1 MGMPCGCQ
9 KVPDIRAALPEK
21 RCGTRLDE
29 QRMIFSRNK
38 KKMSDR
44 TEMNTATSGSDNA
57 SGHALPTDGAM
68 THPHDPLGA
77 ASEAAAEHVMH
88 DAEADGRED
97 ISELTALL
105 AAAKADA
112 ADLKDKWLRLNAEFD
127 NFRKRGAKERLE
139 LIQFAGE
146 NTLKNVLPVM
156 DDMER
161 AIANNAKTEEIAV
174 VREGFHLIHSKL
186 LSILGAQGVK
196 QMADAKGQP
205 FDTDRHEA
213 ITKAPAPSADLKGK
227 VIDVV
232 ENGYTLH
239 DKVIRYAKVV
249 VGE

>member
-1 MGMPCGCQ
+1 MTDR
-9 KVPDIRAALPEK
+9 PDVSPAEAAPDKAAEQALP
-21 RCGTRLDE
+21 LDAQDE
-29 QRMIFSRNK
+29 QAK
-38 KKMSDR
+38 
-44 TEMNTATSGSDNA
+44 
-57 SGHALPTDGAM
+57 
-68 THPHDPLGA
+68 DPLSI

-88 DAEADGRED
+88 DAEAEGRED
-97 ISELTALL
+97 IAELNAQL

-127 NFRKRGAKERLE
+127 NFRKRTAKEKLE
-139 LIQFAGE
+139 LMQFAGE
-146 NTLKNVLPVM
+146 NVLKNMLPVL

-161 AIANNAKTEEIAV
+161 AIANNAKTDDIAV

-186 LSILGAQGVK
+186 LHILGSQGVK
-196 QMADAKGQP
+196 PMADAKGQP

-213 ITKAPAPSADLKGK
+213 ITKAPAPSDDLKGK

-239 DKVIRYAKVV
+239 DKVVRYAKVV

>member
-1 MGMPCGCQ
+1 MTER
-9 KVPDIRAALPEK
+9 PDVSPAEAAADKAAEQALPMDAK
-21 RCGTRLDE
+21 DE
-29 QRMIFSRNK
+29 QAK
-38 KKMSDR
+38 
-44 TEMNTATSGSDNA
+44 
-57 SGHALPTDGAM
+57 
-68 THPHDPLGA
+68 DPLTL

-97 ISELTALL
+97 ILELSAQLI
-105 AAAKADA
+105 AAKADA

-127 NFRKRGAKERLE
+127 NFRKRTAKERLE

-146 NTLKNVLPVM
+146 NTLKNMLPVV

-161 AIANNAKTEEIAV
+161 AIANNAKTEDIAV
-174 VREGFHLIHSKL
+174 VREGFHLIQSKL
-186 LSILGAQGVK
+186 MHILGSQGVK
-196 QMADAKGQP
+196 PMADVKGQA
-205 FDTDRHEA
+205 FDTDKHEA

-239 DKVIRYAKVV
+239 EKVIRYAKVV

>member
-1 MGMPCGCQ
+1 MTDR
-9 KVPDIRAALPEK
+9 PDVSPAEAAPDKAAEQALP
-21 RCGTRLDE
+21 LDAQDE
-29 QRMIFSRNK
+29 QAK
-38 KKMSDR
+38 
-44 TEMNTATSGSDNA
+44 
-57 SGHALPTDGAM
+57 
-68 THPHDPLGA
+68 DPLSI

-88 DAEADGRED
+88 DAEAEGRED
-97 ISELTALL
+97 IAELNAQL

-127 NFRKRGAKERLE
+127 NFRKRTAKERLE
-139 LIQFAGE
+139 LMQFAGE
-146 NTLKNVLPVM
+146 NVLKNMLPVL

-161 AIANNAKTEEIAV
+161 AIANNAKTDDIAV

-186 LSILGAQGVK
+186 LHILGSQGVK
-196 QMADAKGQP
+196 PMADAKGQP

-213 ITKAPAPSADLKGK
+213 ITKAPAPSDDLKGK

-239 DKVIRYAKVV
+239 DKVVRYAKVV

>member
-1 MGMPCGCQ
+1 MDGA
-9 KVPDIRAALPEK
+9 DNAAERALP
-21 RCGTRLDE
+21 
-29 QRMIFSRNK
+29 M
-38 KKMSDR
+38 
-44 TEMNTATSGSDNA
+44 
-57 SGHALPTDGAM
+57 DGANDQER
-68 THPHDPLGA
+68 DPLSA

-97 ISELTALL
+97 ISELSAEL

-127 NFRKRGAKERLE
+127 NFRRRTAKERLE

-146 NTLKNVLPVM
+146 NSLKNMLPVL

-161 AIANNAKTEEIAV
+161 AIANNATTADIAV
-174 VREGFHLIHSKL
+174 VREGAILIKTKL
-186 LSILGAQGVK
+186 LHILGAQGVK
-196 QMADAKGQP
+196 PMTDVLGQA

-213 ITKAPAPSADLKGK
+213 ITKAPAPSEALRGK

-239 DKVIRYAKVV
+239 DKVVRYAKVV

>member
-1 MGMPCGCQ
+1 MTER
-9 KVPDIRAALPEK
+9 PDVSPAEAAADKAAEQALPMDAK
-21 RCGTRLDE
+21 DE
-29 QRMIFSRNK
+29 QAK
-38 KKMSDR
+38 
-44 TEMNTATSGSDNA
+44 
-57 SGHALPTDGAM
+57 
-68 THPHDPLGA
+68 DPLTL

-97 ISELTALL
+97 ILDLSAQLI
-105 AAAKADA
+105 AAKADA

-127 NFRKRGAKERLE
+127 NFRKRTAKERLE

-146 NTLKNVLPVM
+146 NTLKNMLPVV

-161 AIANNAKTEEIAV
+161 AIANNAKTEDIAV
-174 VREGFHLIHSKL
+174 VREGFHLIQSKL
-186 LSILGAQGVK
+186 MHILGSQGVK
-196 QMADAKGQP
+196 PMADVKGQA
-205 FDTDRHEA
+205 FDTDKHEA

-239 DKVIRYAKVV
+239 EKVIRYAKVV